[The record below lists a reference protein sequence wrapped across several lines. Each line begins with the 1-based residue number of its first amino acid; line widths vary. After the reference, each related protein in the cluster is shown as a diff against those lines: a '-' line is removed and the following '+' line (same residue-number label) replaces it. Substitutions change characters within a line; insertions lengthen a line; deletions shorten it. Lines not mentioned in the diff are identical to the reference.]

1 MLRRL
6 KRSQAAGSA
15 ALTLQSITNRT
26 PNHHEAETSTTKNG
40 KRYTYAVVM
49 CMHGPNNYAVK
60 TPNINVIYTGV

>member
-26 PNHHEAETSTTKNG
+26 PNLEAETSTTKNG
-40 KRYTYAVVM
+40 KRYT
-49 CMHGPNNYAVK
+49 
-60 TPNINVIYTGV
+60 